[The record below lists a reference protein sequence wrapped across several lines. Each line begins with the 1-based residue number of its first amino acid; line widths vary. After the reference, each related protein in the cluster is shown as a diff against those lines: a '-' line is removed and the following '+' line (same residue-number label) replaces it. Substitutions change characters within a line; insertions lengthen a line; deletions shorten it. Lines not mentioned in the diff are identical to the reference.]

1 MPRQR
6 NSKRNHHGGAWK
18 VAYADF
24 VTAMMALFMV
34 LWITSQDRE
43 VLMATSLYFRQPFTP
58 LVDEQSGVLHGRDN
72 KDIRQ
77 DFNRNTPSPAN
88 LAFLN
93 ALAKELNR
101 LLNITNE
108 INDKLIDIAVT
119 SDGLRI
125 TLFDGNQKPLF
136 EKESAKLT
144 EWGQFAMRNL
154 AWIIERNGMHVSIDG
169 HASSGTKVP
178 EESSLWELTAE
189 RANEARKSLEFYAVS
204 KDKIDRIAGFADTKP
219 LDGSAPDAD
228 VNQRLT
234 ISLSIH

>member
-1 MPRQR
+1 
-6 NSKRNHHGGAWK
+6 

-58 LVDEQSGVLHGRDN
+58 LVDEQSGVLHG
-72 KDIRQ
+72 KDTKNIRH
-77 DFNRNTPSPAN
+77 DFNRHTPTPAN

-101 LLNITNE
+101 LLNITDE
-108 INDKLIDIAVT
+108 VNDKMIDIAVT
-119 SDGLRI
+119 SDGLKI

-136 EKESAKLT
+136 EKNSARLT
-144 EWGQFAMRNL
+144 EWGKLAMQNL

-169 HASSGTKVP
+169 HAAAGTKVP
-178 EESSLWELTAE
+178 EETGSLWELTAE
-189 RANEARKSLEFYAVS
+189 RANEARKWLEFYAVP
-204 KDKIDRIAGFADTKP
+204 KDKIDRIAGYADTKP
-219 LDGSAPDAD
+219 LEGTAPDAE

-234 ISLSIH
+234 ISLTIH